1 MRKDPTSFDA
11 QVKGLVAKSRCVFQ
25 TPARAPDDRELRI
38 NFHIE
43 ENDFRWCRDH
53 LPEGFKVPAP
63 PGAAA
68 TMDEYDWEPD
78 EDEVSDEEVEEV
90 GPVDADGLCA
100 SDQAVI
106 REVCEMGFDR
116 AAVVRNAL

>member
-1 MRKDPTSFDA
+1 MKKGVVGGKKNPEPD

-53 LPEGFKVPAP
+53 LPEGFKMEAESKFSY
-63 PGAAA
+63 GNQ
-68 TMDEYDWEPD
+68 D
-78 EDEVSDEEVEEV
+78 
-90 GPVDADGLCA
+90 L
-100 SDQAVI
+100 
-106 REVCEMGFDR
+106 R
-116 AAVVRNAL
+116 A